1 MVATAPHF
9 LLLAETQS
17 YAEESRNGG
26 FWRFVLQQVDGS
38 EYLEVSDNEPDITG
52 ERLQLLAVIRAF
64 EAIGQPSR
72 VTLVTGSQYVIRGIR
87 RDLDTWREMN
97 WMWERFGE
105 LHAIKHAPL
114 WQRLDR
120 ALQFHTVQCRA
131 WRFVSDLEP
140 TPVVKRAAGVPAGP
154 EANISRAGR
163 SGLRVFDGLI
173 HAARRAH
180 SRVTMESLAANCV

>member
-17 YAEESRNGG
+17 CTDESREGG

-38 EYLEVSDNEPDITG
+38 EYLEVSDNEPDVTG
-52 ERLQLLAVIRAF
+52 ERLQLLAAIRGF
-64 EAIGQPSR
+64 EALGQPSR

-105 LHAIKHAPL
+105 LHAIKHDAL
-114 WQRLDR
+114 WRRLDR

-131 WRFVSDLEP
+131 WRFVSDAEP
-140 TPVVKRAAGVPAGP
+140 IPEIKRAAGAESRPLAG
-154 EANISRAGR
+154 ISRASR
-163 SGLRVFDGLI
+163 SGLKVFDGLI

-180 SRVTMESLAANCV
+180 GRVTMESLAANCM